1 MKFLKVQRYDL
12 HTTHTPMMHMGLDGA
27 HPKMIA
33 KKMKSDEGFCPSLK
47 KSLPGPRAQRQK
59 NKRKLDQSAQ
69 VAVSLPLY

>member
-1 MKFLKVQRYDL
+1 MYEDMVF
-12 HTTHTPMMHMGLDGA
+12 TPHTPGMHMGLDGA
-27 HPKMIA
+27 HL
-33 KKMKSDEGFCPSLK
+33 KKIFEKKKKSDEGFCPSLK